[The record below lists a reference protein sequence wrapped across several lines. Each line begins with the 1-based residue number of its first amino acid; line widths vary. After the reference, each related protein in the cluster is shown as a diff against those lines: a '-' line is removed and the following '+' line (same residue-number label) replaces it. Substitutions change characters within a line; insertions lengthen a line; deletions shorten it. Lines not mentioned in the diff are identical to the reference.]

1 MAQAEKLFP
10 ENVSEEEAKEQ
21 EQELNEDEL
30 ENVSGGGP
38 SGRHR

>member
-1 MAQAEKLFP
+1 MTEKEKLSQ
-10 ENVSEEEAKEQ
+10 EVASEEAA
-21 EQELNEDEL
+21 EQELTEDEL